1 MKTIYYPLFLSMS
14 IMPVGVL
21 WADVEDADNQIE
33 TQGIEVIQV
42 TARKRTESLQ
52 EIPDAVTAFSESDI
66 ESARIE
72 QVNDFI
78 NLTPNVIFRKTFRA
92 GASFITMRGITGTQQ
107 GLPPVTYV
115 VDGVQVGSA
124 DFINQDMGEIERIE
138 VLRGPQGALY
148 GAGAMAGAINV
159 ITKAPTEELS
169 GKIKVQYAEGN
180 DKTVSGYISGG
191 VSENIFGLVSVGAR
205 KSDGLIDSSNG
216 DDLDFNDTK
225 RIKTRWQYLGD
236 ELSADLRLG
245 YAKYEQ
251 GAVMQ
256 DLMAKGEEFAT
267 AQHADLDDFSGSGPE
282 RSFIGKENQTFKD
295 ASLKLDYD
303 FDDITLTWISS
314 YQDAEQDLLGDLDWS
329 AANIF
334 LQDLVD
340 NFDVTSHEVKLTSS
354 NDSDLRWLAGAYYQ
368 KRNGLNQLRI
378 RLEPSVGVVGDSIFD
393 QIDVKEDTIKAV
405 FAQVNYDITDKL
417 ELTLAARYDQVD
429 YQSTRFKTPKQQ
441 EVVPLPNSNGQ
452 LQNTLTQSDNSFQP
466 KVSLSYDINNDSM
479 IYATYANGFR
489 PGFYNSGNLTK
500 AETTQNFEI
509 GGKSTWWNNRIQ
521 LNGALFYIDYSEQ
534 QLSFI
539 IATAPFRQ
547 TSNIDQT
554 EIRGLELETI
564 VMLTDDL
571 RFNAAWGYTDS
582 KVKDTGQRAPAT
594 PKYTL
599 NLGLNYEKE
608 LGRDWLFNTRLDYR
622 AQGNFFLGS
631 TQEPLEVGAKQF
643 VNLTAALEWQDWRF
657 TVYGENITDEY
668 TTTNASYVNG
678 LLGTVTGIIRAYTPG
693 RQIGASVEYKF

>member
-1 MKTIYYPLFLSMS
+1 MKTIYYPILFSISM
-14 IMPVGVL
+14 MPIGML
-21 WADVEDADNQIE
+21 WANAEE
-33 TQGIEVIQV
+33 TEENIDIQGIEVIQV

-169 GKIKVQYAEGN
+169 GKIKAQYAEGN
-180 DKTVSGYISGG
+180 DKSVSGYISGG

-205 KSDGLIDSSNG
+205 KSDGLIDSSTG
-216 DDLDFNDTK
+216 EDLDFNDTK

-236 ELSADLRLG
+236 EFSADLRLG
-245 YAKYEQ
+245 YASYEQ

-256 DLMAKGEEFAT
+256 DLLAKGEEFVD
-267 AQHADLDDFSGSGPE
+267 AQKTDLDDFSGSGPE
-282 RSFIGKENQTFKD
+282 RSFIGKENQIFKD
-295 ASLKLDYD
+295 ASIKLDYD
-303 FDDITLTWISS
+303 FDNMTFTWISS
-314 YQDAEQDLLGDLDWS
+314 YQDAEQDLIGDLDWS
-329 AANIF
+329 SANIF

-340 NFDVTSHEVKLTSS
+340 NFDVTSHEVKLTSN

-378 RLEPSVGVVGDSIFD
+378 RLEPTVGVIGDSIFD
-393 QIDVKEDTIKAV
+393 QVDVKEDTIKAV
-405 FAQVNYDITDKL
+405 FAQLNYDITDKL
-417 ELTLAARYDQVD
+417 ELTLAGRYDQVD
-429 YQSTRFKTPKQQ
+429 YQSTRFKTPEQQ
-441 EVVPLPNSNGQ
+441 EIVPLPDANGQ
-452 LQNTLTQSDNSFQP
+452 LQDTLTESDSSFQP
-466 KVSLSYDINNDSM
+466 KVSLSYDINSDSM
-479 IYATYANGFR
+479 IYATYAKGFR

-500 AETTQNFEI
+500 AETTQNFEV
-509 GGKSTWWNNRIQ
+509 GGKSTWWNNRVQI
-521 LNGALFYIDYSEQ
+521 NGAIFYIDYSEQ

-539 IATAPFRQ
+539 IATPPFRQ

-554 EIRGLELETI
+554 EIRGLELETV
-564 VMLTDDL
+564 VMLSEDL

-599 NLGLNYEKE
+599 NLGLNYQKE
-608 LGRDWLFNTRLDYR
+608 LGRDWLLNTRLDYR
-622 AQGNFFLGS
+622 AQGDFFLGT
-631 TQEPLEVGAKQF
+631 TQQPLEVGAKQF
-643 VNLTAALEWQDWRF
+643 VNLSAALEWQDWRF
-657 TVYGENITDEY
+657 TLYGENITDEY
-668 TTTNASYVNG
+668 STTNASYVNG